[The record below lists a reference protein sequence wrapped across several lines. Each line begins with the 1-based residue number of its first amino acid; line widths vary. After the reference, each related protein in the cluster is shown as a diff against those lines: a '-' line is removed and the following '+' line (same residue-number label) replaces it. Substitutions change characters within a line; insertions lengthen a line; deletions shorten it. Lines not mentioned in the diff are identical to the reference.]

1 MSDQRADI
9 NVWGLFSLQS
19 AIGEYAKSEIF
30 RLTDELVDE
39 LRSRPAVGLFGDVAV
54 RHLWDEYRWNLIEGP
69 FDDDSYIGGFNTG
82 SISGN
87 FDDIIEAWLNE
98 AVEKLPQYA
107 QVFLTSHANAE
118 SEDEFH
124 DAIEAI
130 EAIGSIDIDIVVA
143 LVVGQVQQRGLAGN
157 LDMIGPYRTDIIASE
172 LVPQGM
178 VWSTLNDRR
187 EAFEIISGFTSE
199 ILDPEGD
206 LSELVEEM
214 VDAFIA
220 AAGQDGNDVVDALL
234 AYSGDE
240 LRTLAAA
247 DALASFEDA
256 RAALHAQIDN

>member
-19 AIGEYAKSEIF
+19 AIGEYAKLEIS
-30 RLTDELVDE
+30 RLTDELVAE
-39 LRSRPAVGLFGDVAV
+39 IRSRPAVGLFGDTAV

-87 FDDIIEAWLNE
+87 FDDIIEAWLKE

-107 QVFLTSHANAE
+107 QVFLTSHAYAE
-118 SEDEFH
+118 LEGEFH
-124 DAIEAI
+124 DAI

-143 LVVGQVQQRGLAGN
+143 LVVDQVQQRGLAGN
-157 LDMIGPYRTDIIASE
+157 LDMIGPYRADTIASE

-178 VWSTLNDRR
+178 VWSTLDDRR
-187 EAFEIISGFTSE
+187 EAFELISGFTGE

-214 VDAFIA
+214 VEAFIA
-220 AAGQDGNDVVDALL
+220 AAGQDGNDVVYALL
-234 AYSGDE
+234 AYSEDE

-247 DALASFEDA
+247 DALASFQDA